1 MAKIKEISI
10 TKIFLLFAILLS
22 FIFVSTYLYFTS
34 KIYSNQAFSELEKQA
49 QYIERSFSENLEYS
63 SYFMKYLGIQILRN
77 KPQDTEY
84 TKKLLTSFN
93 IEQKNPKINPWS
105 VFSWITKDK
114 ILTNSSGYNSL
125 KIDVSDRE
133 YFKKITQ
140 PWKLYIGKKIIG
152 RVSNKEIIPG
162 IMQINSGNQLAG
174 YILFGVQISKL
185 KDKIGYL
192 DNKNISFAIL
202 DEDQELVLSSKYFT
216 FKESDKTLA
225 KKLIAS
231 ENEIIES
238 SDFKIFSHNKE
249 YGLLK
254 KVNGYPFLVFVKYNN
269 KYLEDYFF
277 NKIYTNLYFIF
288 FLISSLLIIIL
299 FLKKLIIKPI
309 HQLSKISTDIS
320 DGNIECKITPSKI
333 KEINYLSKSI
343 SSIKNYIDN
352 EQKSIAKLKIANQ
365 EAQKANASKI
375 ILLRSITHDIKNY
388 IFGINGLAQ
397 IILDTKSKNKEKT
410 LNEEDLENIA
420 TIASQTKEL
429 NSFVEDLLDTNQIDS
444 GEFKLKKID
453 YYSVEE
459 LIKRMVILNKGI
471 AIKYKVD
478 IKTDIENNIPPLQCD
493 IVRVKQILTNLIN
506 NAIKYNKEFSEIK
519 ISAKYLAN
527 ENQIYFSIKDSGI
540 GISEDEI
547 KNILSGRLEKNTSK
561 TSKIIDS
568 HGIGM
573 PIVLHLLKLH
583 NAKIEIISKENIGTE
598 VKLYFPVNNSENS
611 ATQTKETNK
620 QKQKL
625 ILMVEDN
632 PVNIKITS
640 TLLKRAQFASMHA
653 LNGQEALEILDNK
666 ENNFDLILMD
676 GEMPVMNGYETTKTI
691 RDGSCFK
698 NFKKFKEI
706 PIIGLMS
713 CGDAETIKKSLES
726 GMNEHVEKAS
736 ANQRLLNVIAR
747 FLD

>member
-1 MAKIKEISI
+1 MVKIKEISI

-22 FIFVSTYLYFTS
+22 LIFVSTYLYFTN

-133 YFKKITQ
+133 YFTKIKQ

-162 IMQINSGNQLAG
+162 IMQINNGNELAG

-202 DEDQELVLSSKYFT
+202 DDNQELVLSSKYFT

-231 ENEIIES
+231 EKEIIES

-254 KVNGYPFLVFVKYNN
+254 KVNGYPFLIFVKYNN

-288 FLISSLLIIIL
+288 FLILSLLIIIL

-309 HQLSKISTDIS
+309 YQLSKISTDIS
-320 DGNIECKITPSKI
+320 DGNINCKITPSKI

-343 SSIKNYIDN
+343 ASIKNYIDN
-352 EQKSIAKLKIANQ
+352 EQKSVAKLKIANQ

-397 IILDTKSKNKEKT
+397 IILDAKSKNKDKT
-410 LNEEDLENIA
+410 LSEEDLENIA
-420 TIASQTKEL
+420 TIASQTTEL

-453 YYSVEE
+453 NYSVEE

-471 AIKYKVD
+471 AMKYKVD
-478 IKTDIENNIPPLQCD
+478 IKSDVENNITPLQCD
-493 IVRVKQILTNLIN
+493 IVRVKQIFTNLIN
-506 NAIKYNKEFSEIK
+506 NAIKYNKEFGEVK
-519 ISAKYLAN
+519 ITAKYLAN
-527 ENQIYFSIKDSGI
+527 KNQIYFSIKDNGV
-540 GISEDEI
+540 GMSEDEI
-547 KNILSGRLEKNTSK
+547 KNILSGRLEKNNSK
-561 TSKIIDS
+561 TTRIIDS

-598 VKLYFPVNNSENS
+598 VKLYFPVNNGENS
-611 ATQTKETNK
+611 ATQTKEGNKHK
-620 QKQKL
+620 QKS

-640 TLLKRAQFASMHA
+640 TLLKRAGFVSMHA
-653 LNGQEALEILDNK
+653 FNGQEALKILDNT

-676 GEMPVMNGYETTKTI
+676 GEMPVMNGFDTTKAI

-698 NFKKFKEI
+698 NFKNFKEI

-713 CGDAETIKKSLES
+713 CGDEETIKKSLKS
-726 GMNEHVEKAS
+726 GMNEHVEKAK